1 MCWGVQYALD
11 AILKIRKAR
20 LSVVDVRPEVQ
31 QSFVDRMQSR
41 LKGTV
46 WASGCKSWYVNESG
60 KNTTLWPGF
69 TFRYRQIT
77 STFNLRDYVVKAK

>member
-1 MCWGVQYALD
+1 MRQD
-11 AILKIRKAR
+11 R
-20 LSVVDVRPEVQ
+20 LPVVAVRPEVKTG
-31 QSFVDRMQSR
+31 FVDSMQSR

-77 STFNLRDYVVKAK
+77 NTFNLRDYVVKAK